1 MPEIFRIAR
10 IVVETLMSFKDWP
23 LTNLTRT
30 VPLILIMSLVWT
42 EGENVGTKVGEKE
55 GAEGDAVG

>member
-1 MPEIFRIAR
+1 
-10 IVVETLMSFKDWP
+10 MSFKDWP